1 MTAMEDLPMYMMLA
15 GGRGMALMAI
25 VTFAMKL
32 LEHFKLKPFI
42 ETWFRKSFWSTEVK
56 VTLIAKTEQDDLT
69 MSTRFRAVVHR
80 FKTILEEDHDK
91 AFWKDV
97 AYVEEIRMY
106 QPTATTVNIFVGKIR
121 VGDLTFVVTH
131 EEKFIG
137 EKKDKEHV
145 KWTIDICGPD
155 YGVVKAFLKSCSNEY
170 DDYLSKDCDTNS
182 RQMAYVLQ
190 SVSKRYG
197 VRYST
202 SPFRSTKT
210 FDNLFFPGKDSLIKK
225 LDRFQNDEAY
235 YNRVGKPYKMCMM
248 FHSSPGAGKTSC
260 LKALAN
266 RTKRHVVILS
276 VDKLKSASDLCTAIS
291 TFSVDQRVPMNR
303 CMFVIEEFDCWST
316 KVTRDDS
323 SEAASDTLR
332 DFQIVNAI
340 KDLKRHQYEDGS
352 SSEAGDPQE
361 TAETATGV
369 MLNMFDGIKE
379 LHGALIVFTSNHPDK
394 FDPALTRPGRIDKV
408 EFRRLDACHVAE
420 YWRLHFGEGV
430 PSDLDAALRGKTDFI
445 SVAELSAILE
455 SDDPEASL
463 KAFVA

>member
-1 MTAMEDLPMYMMLA
+1 MYMMLA
-15 GGRGMALMAI
+15 GGKGMALMALL
-25 VTFAMKL
+25 TFAMKL
-32 LEHFKLKPFI
+32 LEHFKMRPFI
-42 ETWFRKSFWSTEVK
+42 ETWFRRSFWSTEVK
-56 VTLIAKTEQDDLT
+56 VTLVAKTEQEELI
-69 MSTRFRAVVHR
+69 MSTRFCAVVRR
-80 FKTILEEDHDK
+80 FETILEEDHDP
-91 AFWKDV
+91 AFWKEV

-106 QPTATTVNIFVGKIR
+106 RPTATTVNIFVGKIR
-121 VGDLTFVVTH
+121 VGGLTFVVTH
-131 EEKFIG
+131 EEEFIG

-155 YGVVKAFLKSCSNEY
+155 YGVIKAFMQSCAKEY
-170 DDYLSKDCDTNS
+170 DEYVSNDCDPHVV
-182 RQMAYVLQ
+182 QMTYVLR

-197 VRYST
+197 VRYET
-202 SPFRSTKT
+202 APFRSTKT
-210 FDNLFFPGKDSLIKK
+210 FDNLFFPGKDQLIKK

-260 LKALAN
+260 LKAIAN

-276 VDKLKSASDLCTAIS
+276 VDKLKSASDMCTAIS
-291 TFSVDQRVPMNR
+291 TFSSDQRVPMNR
-303 CMFVIEEFDCWST
+303 CMFVIEEFDCWAT
-316 KVTRDDS
+316 KITREDS

-340 KDLKRHQYEDGS
+340 KDLRKVPYDDGS
-352 SSEAGDPQE
+352 SEAEDPPE

-420 YWRLHFGEGV
+420 YWPLHFCEPV
-430 PSDLDAALRGKTDFI
+430 PSKLASAMAGMTDFI

-455 SDDPEASL
+455 SDDPEAELHAFL
-463 KAFVA
+463 KA

>member
-1 MTAMEDLPMYMMLA
+1 MNAMEDLPMYMMLA
-15 GGRGMALMAI
+15 GGQGMALMALM
-25 VTFAMKL
+25 TFAMKL

-42 ETWFRKSFWSTEVK
+42 ETWFRKQFWSTEVK
-56 VTLIAKTEQDDLT
+56 VTLIAKTENEDLA
-69 MSTRFRAVVHR
+69 MSARFCAVVHR
-80 FKTILEEDHDK
+80 FKAILEQDHDP
-91 AFWKDV
+91 AFWKDI
-97 AYVEEIRMY
+97 AYVEDIRMY

-121 VGDLTFVVTH
+121 VGGLTFVVTH
-131 EEKFIG
+131 EEEFIG

-155 YGVVKAFLKSCSNEY
+155 YGVIKAFMQSCAKEY

-182 RQMAYVLQ
+182 RQMTYVLC
-190 SVSKRYG
+190 SVTKRFG
-197 VRYST
+197 ARYSMT
-202 SPFRSTKT
+202 PYRSTKT
-210 FDNLFFPGKDSLIKK
+210 FDNLFFPGKDQLIKK

-260 LKALAN
+260 LKAIAN
-266 RTKRHVVILS
+266 RTERHVVILS

-316 KVTRDDS
+316 KITRDDS
-323 SEAASDTLR
+323 SETSETLR

-340 KDLKRHQYEDGS
+340 KDLRKVPYDDGS
-352 SSEAGDPQE
+352 SSDAEDPPE

-420 YWRLHFGEGV
+420 YWQLHFNECL
-430 PSDLDAALRGKTDFI
+430 PSDLDAALRDRTDFI

-455 SDDPEASL
+455 SDDPAESL

>member
-1 MTAMEDLPMYMMLA
+1 MMLA
-15 GGRGMALMAI
+15 GGKGMALMAL

-32 LEHFKLKPFI
+32 LEHFKLRPFI
-42 ETWFRKSFWSTEVK
+42 DTYLRRAFWGAEVK
-56 VTLIAKTEQDDLT
+56 VTLIAKTEQEELI
-69 MSTRFRAVVHR
+69 MSTRFCAVVNR
-80 FKTILEEDHDK
+80 FKTILEQEHDK

-106 QPTATTVNIFVGKIR
+106 RPTATTVNIFVGKIR
-121 VGDLTFVVTH
+121 VGDLTCVVSH
-131 EEKFIG
+131 EEEFIG
-137 EKKDKEHV
+137 EKKDKAHV

-155 YGVVKAFLKSCSNEY
+155 YGVIKAFLDACAKEY
-170 DDYLSKDCDTNS
+170 DEYLSKDCDPHAV
-182 RQMAYVLQ
+182 QMTYVLR

-197 VRYST
+197 VRYET
-202 SPFRSTKT
+202 APFRSTKT

-235 YNRVGKPYKMCMM
+235 YARVGKPYKMCMM
-248 FHSSPGAGKTSC
+248 FHSSPGCGKSSAIKC
-260 LKALAN
+260 IAN

-291 TFSVDQRVPMNR
+291 TFNSDQLVPMSR

-323 SEAASDTLR
+323 SDTLR

-340 KDLKRHQYEDGS
+340 KDLKRHHYDDGS
-352 SSEAGDPQE
+352 SDADDPPE

-379 LHGALIVFTSNHPDK
+379 LHGALIVFTTNHPDK

-420 YWRLHFGEGV
+420 YWTLHFCEPV
-430 PSDLDAALRGKTDFI
+430 PSDLASAMAGMTDFI

-455 SDDPEASL
+455 SDDPVNGLSAFL
-463 KAFVA
+463 KA

>member
-1 MTAMEDLPMYMMLA
+1 MDDLPMYMMLA
-15 GGRGMALMAI
+15 GGQGMALMALL
-25 VTFAMKL
+25 TFAMKL
-32 LEHFKLKPFI
+32 LEHFRLKPFI

-56 VTLIAKTEQDDLT
+56 VTLIAKTENEDLH
-69 MSTRFRAVVHR
+69 MSMRFRAVVHR
-80 FKTILEEDHDK
+80 FKTILEQDHDK

-97 AYVEEIRMY
+97 AYVEEIRIY
-106 QPTATTVNIFVGKIR
+106 QPTATTVSIFVGKIR
-121 VGDLTFVVTH
+121 VGDLTFVVSH
-131 EEKFIG
+131 EEEFIG
-137 EKKDKEHV
+137 EKKDKEFV

-155 YGVVKAFLKSCSNEY
+155 YGAVKAFLKSCSNEY
-170 DDYLSKDCDTNS
+170 DDYLSNDCDTNS
-182 RQMAYVLQ
+182 RQMAYVLC
-190 SVSKRYG
+190 SVTKRFG
-197 VRYST
+197 ARYIT
-202 SPFRSTKT
+202 SPFQSTKT
-210 FDNLFFPGKDSLIKK
+210 FDNLFFPGKDQLIRK

-248 FHSSPGAGKTSC
+248 FHSSPGCGKSSAIKC
-260 LKALAN
+260 IAN

-323 SEAASDTLR
+323 SETASETLR

-340 KDLKRHQYEDGS
+340 KDLRKVPYDDGS
-352 SSEAGDPQE
+352 SSDAEDPPE

-420 YWRLHFGEGV
+420 YWKLHFCEPV
-430 PSDLDAALRGKTDFI
+430 PSDLANYMTGMTDFI

-455 SDDPEASL
+455 SDDPDAEMYAFL
-463 KAFVA
+463 KA